1 VLGRDGH
8 ITEFIATGVSEA
20 ERAAMGHIPHGRG
33 ILGVLIRDARPTR
46 PLSQPGAT
54 GTMPS

>member
-1 VLGRDGH
+1 
-8 ITEFIATGVSEA
+8 VSEA